1 MPISAT
7 PAEPRFW
14 EARNWQHKR
23 GRLTGTQ
30 LAHQCRMKFSPM
42 LVLAAALTAG
52 CASHPISQERESR
65 IVQEALDQQKLERAV
80 EQLRTKDQRFK
91 RAPHF

>member
-1 MPISAT
+1 
-7 PAEPRFW
+7 
-14 EARNWQHKR
+14 
-23 GRLTGTQ
+23 
-30 LAHQCRMKFSPM
+30 M